1 MGSGC
6 RRKSGDS
13 LFHPKVRWGEDS
25 IFNAPAGVGGE
36 PRLAGGVEGVHRP
49 HQADGD
55 QILLVAGLGVV
66 FFRHKRDFGRFV
78 QVGIQQNDLQAGK

>member
-1 MGSGC
+1 MRHC
-6 RRKSGDS
+6 VKEVDS

-55 QILLVAGLGVV
+55 
-66 FFRHKRDFGRFV
+66 
-78 QVGIQQNDLQAGK
+78 